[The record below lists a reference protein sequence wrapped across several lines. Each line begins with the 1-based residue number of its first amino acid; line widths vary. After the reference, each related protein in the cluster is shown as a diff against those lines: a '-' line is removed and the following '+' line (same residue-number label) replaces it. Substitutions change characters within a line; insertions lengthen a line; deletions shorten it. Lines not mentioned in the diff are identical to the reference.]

1 MKKLFFL
8 LTVAATMI
16 ISCGKNESHY
26 TEVYYPTNRSLLVMA
41 DQTADS
47 LIFASTDSWTLTSNA
62 DWCTFDSEYKSYTNK
77 YENTWVQFSVP
88 LTFTP
93 NRTGK
98 VRDAVVLIDGGQSTN
113 AAYYVQVPYL
123 GISRP
128 MRFVS
133 NETLMPTEILTL
145 NLTASSVADSVAF
158 VVYGDWTLQALQGQW
173 LTPSATS
180 GRKGTCKVFLDIDSN
195 TTEAER
201 RDTLLLTSNGV
212 MDSIFVVQQAKVV
225 TTTE

>member
-1 MKKLFFL
+1 MKKLLFL
-8 LTVAATMI
+8 LSVAATVV

-26 TEVYYPTNRSLLVMA
+26 TDVLYPTNRSLLVMA

-47 LIFASTDSWTLTSNA
+47 LVFASTDSWTLTSNA
-62 DWCTFDSEYKSYTNK
+62 DWCTFDSEYKSFTNK
-77 YENTWVQFSVP
+77 FENTWVQFSVP

-98 VRDAVVLIDGGQSTN
+98 VRDAVVLIDGGESTN
-113 AAYYVQVPYL
+113 AAYYLQVPYL

-133 NETLMPTEILTL
+133 DQTLMPTGILTL

-180 GRKGTCKVFLDIDSN
+180 GRKGTCKVLLDIDPN

-212 MDSIFVVQQAKVV
+212 VDSICVVQQAKVV
-225 TTTE
+225 EKSE